1 MKAVKQSLEL
11 CALCPEEYS
20 NTVTTVFLPEGHDAD
35 RLRGLI
41 LDRFNMSLGTGLGRI
56 KGRAFRLGH
65 LGDFNELML
74 MGMLSGVEMGL
85 GLAGVPFKRG
95 GVDAAMDY
103 LTGVENR

>member
-1 MKAVKQSLEL
+1 
-11 CALCPEEYS
+11 
-20 NTVTTVFLPEGHDAD
+20 
-35 RLRGLI
+35 
-41 LDRFNMSLGTGLGRI
+41 
-56 KGRAFRLGH
+56 
-65 LGDFNELML
+65 